1 MAMPKF
7 NFKENS
13 EAIFDMAVA
22 ETPFPFRKVTKNGL
36 IELLLEEY
44 GEDGAITEAGI
55 VDIIKKNTPKPF
67 LARGMKVIKPLLA
80 DPSLA
85 EI

>member
-1 MAMPKF
+1 MPKL

-22 ETPFPFRKVTKNGL
+22 ETPFPFRNTTKNGL
-36 IELLLEEY
+36 TKLLLDEY
-44 GEDGAITEAGI
+44 GEDGAIDEAGI
-55 VDIIKKNTPKPF
+55 VAIIKKNTPKPF